1 MLELNRIGNEV
12 YYGDKK
18 LTIVTQASKGEGK
31 EVVKIDGLPGSNGQ
45 KWLSLSKLQEGLNMF
60 NDNDLTKRN
69 YSSKGYELTEEE
81 QAKIDDLTSQID
93 AIIEEAKKRYVPPVK
108 KKPEQMN
115 EEELLAYIARLE
127 KLAGLKR
134 IQQ

>member
-1 MLELNRIGNEV
+1 MLELKRFGNEV

-18 LTIVTQASKGEGK
+18 LTVVAQASKGEGK
-31 EVVKIDGLPGSNGQ
+31 EVVKIEGLPGSNGQ

-60 NDNDLTKRN
+60 NDNDLAKRN
-69 YSSKGYELTEEE
+69 YSTKGYELTEEE
-81 QAKIDDLTSQID
+81 RKEIDDLNSKID

-108 KKPEQMN
+108 KKAEDMT

>member
-1 MLELNRIGNEV
+1 MLELKRFGNEV

-18 LTIVTQASKGEGK
+18 LTIVAQASKGEGK

-45 KWLSLSKLQEGLNMF
+45 KWLSLSKLQEGLNVF
-60 NDNDLTKRN
+60 NDNDLARRN
-69 YSSKGYELTEEE
+69 YSGKGYELTEEE
-81 QAKIDDLTSQID
+81 QAKIDELTNQID

-115 EEELLAYIARLE
+115 ESELLEYIARLE